1 VIGRCM
7 AVFDRATPALVLKL
21 GHYPLHHGGLG
32 VIRSLGR
39 MGVPVFGVHEDRFTP
54 AAVSTYLRGR
64 FLWRTTGRGGEL
76 LMAGMAAIGEELGR
90 PTVLVTTDDLG
101 AIFVAEHAASLERWF
116 LFPRPPA
123 GLPRVL
129 ASKQGL
135 HRLCRELGV
144 PSPAAAF
151 PESMAEAAEF
161 VARATFPLVVKRATA
176 EPLPSGV
183 TVPSTTIAR
192 TPAEVLDL
200 CRRLPVGVGIGLMLQ
215 EYIPRGSGEDW
226 IFHGYC
232 DERSDCIVGFT
243 GVKLRSYPAYAG
255 PTTLGRCADNPELRE
270 QSQALFKTLSYR
282 GVMDL
287 DYRLDRRDGQ
297 YKLLDFNPRVGAQFR
312 LFEDSAGIDVVRALH
327 LDLTGRT
334 VPRGHLAE
342 GRRFVV
348 ENNDLLA
355 SWGYRRDGGLTV
367 RAWLRSLRGVQELA
381 WFAADDPAPFLAI
394 AVRFLLRGLQRALR
408 VGRPRA
414 VDGSPRYLPGRFRP
428 SWVARAHRG

>member
-1 VIGRCM
+1 MTRGLAR
-7 AVFDRATPALVLKL
+7 FDRGTPALVLKL

-39 MGVPVFGVHEDRFTP
+39 VGVPVLGVHEDRFTP
-54 AAVSTYLRGR
+54 AAVSAYLEGR
-64 FLWRTTGRGGEL
+64 FLWRTTGRDAEL
-76 LMAGMAAIGEELGR
+76 LLAGMAAIGEALGR
-90 PTVLVTTDDLG
+90 PTVLVPTDDLG

-135 HRLCRELGV
+135 HQVCRELGV
-144 PSPAAAF
+144 PTAAAAF
-151 PESMAEAAEF
+151 PQSLAEAAEF
-161 VARATFPLVVKRATA
+161 AGRASFPVVVKRASA
-176 EPLPSGV
+176 APLPPGV

-200 CRRLPVGVGIGLMLQ
+200 CRRLPLGAGTGLMLQ

-226 IFHGYC
+226 FFHGYC
-232 DERSDCIVGFT
+232 DERSDCLAGFT

-255 PTTLGRCADNPELRE
+255 PTTLGRWADNPELRE
-270 QSQALFKTLSYR
+270 QAEALFKALSYR
-282 GVMDL
+282 GIMDL
-287 DYRLDRRDGQ
+287 DYRLDLRDGR

-327 LDLTGRT
+327 LDLTGRA
-334 VPRGHLAE
+334 VPRGCLAE
-342 GRRFVV
+342 GRVFLV

-355 SWGYRRDGGLTV
+355 GLGYRRDGGLTLG
-367 RAWLRSLRGVQELA
+367 AWLRSLRGAKELA
-381 WFAADDPAPFLAI
+381 WFATDDPVPALAI
-394 AVRFLLRGLQRALR
+394 TVRFLLRGLQRALGLDR
-408 VGRPRA
+408 SPSLDGR
-414 VDGSPRYLPGRFRP
+414 PRYLPGRFRP
-428 SWVARAHRG
+428 GRPHSRRRS